1 MDNNSGLL
9 GYINSVTYV
18 HCFEPDKLEHGFNLL
33 TARGCKIVKLKML
46 SVHKIED
53 KIKNMNCLL

>member
-33 TARGCKIVKLKML
+33 TARG
-46 SVHKIED
+46 E
-53 KIKNMNCLL
+53 N